1 MGVDMYGPAE
11 RELRRLGRQC
21 AGVLHLVVATVACVL
36 VVFTAPTG
44 TGLVTVGAL
53 TVWSAGYFLLSRT
66 AGTWLVAA
74 DAAIVSTAC
83 LTQRWTVPPEALNGN
98 TSWVM
103 AITSIAVATWQWHG
117 GVRTGAVATAAAI
130 LANLAGSGVTSASLS
145 VTVWL
150 AVEAA
155 LSSGLYHLVRTGAR
169 EADRMMAGAERTRRD
184 ATVAAARRADERE
197 HLAAI
202 HDTAAATFHAIG
214 AGVVTGR
221 EPWLAKQL
229 ADALEEVTGAA
240 VTLGVG
246 LRPPPSRSLRSEAS
260 STAILPRGPD
270 IPRPAHTIVHNPIGS
285 TPSERDFHA
294 PGGPPISILPQSTD
308 SSGLTDLVPLLGDVV
323 RHSPVVVELSAS
335 QPVPLPA
342 AVAVAICRAAREA
355 LLNVARHAGVDTA
368 TVRLTRR
375 PGGVLVEIA
384 DRGVGFDPAQVSV
397 HRRGITLSLVDRM
410 VAVGGRAVITSGVGR
425 GTRVRLEWPD
435 G

>member
-44 TGLVTVGAL
+44 TGLGTVGAL

-117 GVRTGAVATAAAI
+117 GVRAGAVATTAAI
-130 LANLAGSGVTSASLS
+130 LANLAGSGVTSASVS
-145 VTVWL
+145 VAVWL

-229 ADALEEVTGAA
+229 ADALEEVTGDA
-240 VTLGVG
+240 VTQGVG

-260 STAILPRGPD
+260 GTAI
-270 IPRPAHTIVHNPIGS
+270 IPQG
-285 TPSERDFHA
+285 
-294 PGGPPISILPQSTD
+294 TD
-308 SSGLTDLVPLLGDVV
+308 SSGRRGLTDLVPLLGDVV

-342 AVAVAICRAAREA
+342 TVAVAMCRAAREA

-368 TVRLTRR
+368 TVRLTHR

-397 HRRGITLSLVDRM
+397 HRRGIALSLVDRM
-410 VAVGGRAVITSGVGR
+410 VVVGGRAVVTSSVGR